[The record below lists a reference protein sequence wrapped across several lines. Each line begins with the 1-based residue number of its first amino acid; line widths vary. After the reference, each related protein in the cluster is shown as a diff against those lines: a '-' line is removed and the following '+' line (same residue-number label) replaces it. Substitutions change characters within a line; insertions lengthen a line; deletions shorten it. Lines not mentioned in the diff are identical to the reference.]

1 VLGILRRLES
11 KEDAA
16 CPAPPSSPIS
26 SLQSAHELTARSLEV
41 AAGFAPKAPAP
52 TAVIEGTFNLASQ
65 ILALQKTYA
74 LAAVETFSAPAKA
87 ANCAKSE

>member
-1 VLGILRRLES
+1 MARTTELTDLVAEAQ
-11 KEDAA
+11 KQW
-16 CPAPPSSPIS
+16 IS
-26 SLQSAHELTARSLEV
+26 SLQSAQELTARSLEV